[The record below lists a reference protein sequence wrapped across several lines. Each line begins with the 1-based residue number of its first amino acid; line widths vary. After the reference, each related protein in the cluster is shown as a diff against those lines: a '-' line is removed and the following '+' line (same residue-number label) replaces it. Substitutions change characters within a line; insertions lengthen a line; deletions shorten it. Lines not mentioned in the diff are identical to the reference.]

1 MSERV
6 VIDIEARFTDKTQGV
21 RSAQAGIEGLSK
33 SAKEAQKSIGGL
45 GGKKA
50 SPKID
55 ADASNFEKA
64 MKKTEDKM
72 GRFGRSRAE
81 ATMSV
86 KDRASEY
93 ISRAAAKAK
102 SFAGRAY
109 NAYLNI
115 KGSDAMK
122 SLGEIGSGLK
132 NLVSKAWRVTVSLAD
147 KVTAPVRR
155 LVGSLNSVLGL
166 AGMGLSS
173 YGLVIKPVQM
183 QVEYQDLI
191 TQFEVLLGS
200 ADAAQKR
207 IEELTSFA
215 GQTPFTR
222 DELYKA
228 SRILEVYTEGSLSKP
243 DSPGGMKMVGDIA
256 AGTNTDYL
264 SVATWT
270 GRLYSAL
277 KGGRSV
283 GEMTAALQEMGAL
296 SAEARNRIEAL
307 AESGKDISQI
317 WPQVTKEFSRFDD
330 IMLKQSDNLGNL
342 LLGVKSFVSN
352 NILKKLGSGI
362 SDSLTPFLKDFR
374 QWRSDN
380 KELIAGWAEQIESFA
395 SKVSGQALGA
405 VKRLAS
411 TIQESVKSDKFK
423 EADGF
428 WGKAKVLWDDVIGKP
443 LSEWWNG
450 SGKAKVVEM
459 ANNIGKFLGQGITAA
474 VLAVFGIESDL
485 LGEGMDVG
493 RSFLDGFKEGFKGE
507 EVASAIWGGMK
518 RFFDAHPFVSLLL
531 GGMGLAKLANSLT
544 PILSPVSKVISGV
557 TGITGSAVAGKLG
570 TSVISNLI
578 GTTAGM
584 AGTRVVAGGLM
595 NGATMSAGTAAG
607 MGLAGVTGG
616 LAGGLTLMS
625 AGNDIYKG
633 YRADSSYDKKHSYI
647 KGGTKIAGVGAGAA
661 IGTAILPG
669 VGSLIG
675 AGVGG
680 LVGWLGSTKL
690 ADKIMGT
697 KKNLDKYGAASSEAA
712 RRLEELDRKQAEL
725 AASTL
730 DKKFGDISLS
740 ADEVTRAVNNLFNQQ
755 QTTRINSASTAL
767 SQVSASF
774 ENLKT
779 ADATFKKELWMTSI
793 QDGAK
798 LTTEEI
804 DSLKTSVKTYGDAS
818 KQYITDNQYAAREST
833 VALLGNSKA
842 AKEIIQATGTY
853 YTDQRSKISKYQ
865 SELTSKLNEALK
877 DGKIDINEQESLDNI
892 RMKIAKI
899 TNEIANEDYQA
910 DMEVIKLK
918 LEADIDWESFQKV
931 MKQAQKAAQE
941 RIDILEN
948 AYGHDVTAVKKG
960 KGTKDEKAKKIE
972 QLKWGDDLTG
982 HENGLMKQKVDIELE
997 IVSIGLDKVKSKFKK
1012 ELKTKTF
1019 DLGADISKIMKEGPS
1034 KNMRQAIMEISNDP
1048 STQAAMGQMLKQMK
1062 PSEKAMQELAQAY
1075 ADAGKEVPKEFSDA
1089 IKSYEFLEAL
1099 TEGTDSA
1106 LKWLND
1112 PKNRIKA
1119 EPEVDV
1125 DPKVKKGKRK
1135 KRVRA
1140 ADLISK
1146 NASGTATVTAKVE
1159 GEGKVVKKGKVRG
1172 SELTNKTAKSTVIA
1186 KVAAKKQI
1194 LNKLSIKASDF
1205 GVPDVINKTV
1215 HVNVTSDY
1223 QGPKQ
1228 EFRGGIVGS
1237 GSILGFAGGGFAK
1250 GGPMLATLAEEGTPE
1265 AIIPLGRHRRERA
1278 LELFGKVG
1286 SILDVPGFA
1295 AGGFAGGTIGSGS
1308 SGRSGSGTVKVDV
1321 GGITIKIEARDGQS
1335 LLDSIRENENEITEV
1350 IAGVMHKSLGGQWSN
1365 TPAKGGAS

>member
-21 RSAQAGIEGLSK
+21 RSSQAGIEGLSK

-72 GRFGRSRAE
+72 GRFGRSQAE

-115 KGSDAMK
+115 KGNDAMK
-122 SLGEIGSGLK
+122 SLGEIGGGLK
-132 NLVSKAWRVTVSLAD
+132 NLVGKAWRVTVSLAD

-228 SRILEVYTEGSLSKP
+228 SRILEVYTEGALSKP

-342 LLGVKSFVSN
+342 LLGVKSFMSN

-380 KELIAGWAEQIESFA
+380 KELIAGWSI
-395 SKVSGQALGA
+395 
-405 VKRLAS
+405 
-411 TIQESVKSDKFK
+411 KSDKFK

-443 LSEWWNG
+443 LSDWWNG

-459 ANNIGKFLGQGITAA
+459 ANNIGKFLGQGITTAI
-474 VLAVFGIESDL
+474 LAVFGIESDL

-507 EVASAIWGGMK
+507 EVASAIWSGMK

-531 GGMGLAKLANSLT
+531 GGMGLAKLVSGLT
-544 PILSPVSKVISGV
+544 PILSPMSKVINGV

-570 TSVISNLI
+570 TSVISNLV

-607 MGLAGVTGG
+607 MGLAGV
-616 LAGGLTLMS
+616 AGGLSGGIALAS
-625 AGNDIYKG
+625 AGKDIYKG
-633 YRADSSYDKKHSYI
+633 YHADNSYDKEHSYI

-675 AGVGG
+675 AGIGG

-779 ADATFKKELWMTSI
+779 ADATFKKELWMAFI
-793 QDGAK
+793 KDGAK

-804 DSLKTSVKTYGDAS
+804 DSLKTSAKTYGDAS

-842 AKEIIQATGTY
+842 AKEIIQTTGKY
-853 YTDQRSKISKYQ
+853 YADQKSKISKYQ

-918 LEADIDWESFQKV
+918 LEADIDWKSFQMVVKE
-931 MKQAQKAAQE
+931 AEKAAKE
-941 RIDILEN
+941 RITVFEN
-948 AYGHDVTAVKKG
+948 AYGHNVTTVKRG
-960 KGTKDEKAKKIE
+960 KGTKAEKAKKIE

-997 IVSIGLDKVKSKFKK
+997 VGTIVLDKVKSKFKK

-1062 PSEKAMQELAQAY
+1062 PSEKAMQELAQTY
-1075 ADAGKEVPKEFSDA
+1075 ADAGKELPKEFSEA

-1125 DPKVKKGKRK
+1125 NPKVKKGKRK

-1205 GVPDVINKTV
+1205 GIPDVINKTV

-1223 QGPKQ
+1223 QSTKQ

-1265 AIIPLGRHRRERA
+1265 AIIPLGKHRRDRA
-1278 LELFGKVG
+1278 FELFNKVG
-1286 SILDVPGFA
+1286 HILEVPGFA
-1295 AGGFAGGTIGSGS
+1295 AGGFAGGPI
-1308 SGRSGSGTVKVDV
+1308 SGRSAGPLEPSRATSFPGGGGQGTVKVDV

-1365 TPAKGGAS
+1365 TLAKGGVS